1 MYEAGA
7 METTK
12 FHLLLRAESKL
23 EQPEQLA
30 DWWTLE
36 SYARE
41 LTISLLSALQGKP
54 DQETKV
60 TNVLLLF

>member
-1 MYEAGA
+1 MCEAGA

-23 EQPEQLA
+23 KQPEQLA
-30 DWWTLE
+30 DWWMLE
-36 SYARE
+36 SYSRE
-41 LTISLLSALQGKP
+41 PTISLPLVLQGNP